1 MNTSSAYDYL
11 RSRLHFRLAASGD
24 PIVDPVDIRQLVE
37 NEVEAFQHAAMRRQN
52 DFEPLANPAA
62 TVNRLV
68 QDVNGIGNEL
78 EELLRDA
85 TIEEIR
91 GNDGDLTYRTTDG
104 QVHQLANPANKQA
117 VLSVC
122 QKFLSQADEQLDA
135 SHPRADA
142 VRIYVA
148 TPCGQRQAR
157 LSASVP
163 PRVDGVISFT
173 LRIPQKRNTTLHD
186 LVSFGSLTE
195 PAATF
200 LETVV
205 RASRSKTLVTGPPG
219 GGKTTLIEG
228 LLRAL
233 PARVRVIVCEE
244 NRELNAPLL
253 NGDYWATSK
262 VEDLTD
268 LMRSARVNSPEMI
281 VLGELKGPEA
291 WDLLMGGKFGT
302 AVIAAVHADSAAGAF
317 EGLAMA
323 ANPAVPAMSVN
334 SLVDHFSRLFE
345 VVIYCDVAYMAES
358 DTYLRRVTEI
368 GVVLPQVAGSES
380 GRVAVT
386 PVFRRTSVGADLEL
400 VGTELPER
408 LSRQCNRVLA
418 TRGLEIDAVLKG
430 AEVRW

>member
-1 MNTSSAYDYL
+1 MNTTSAYDYL
-11 RSRLHFRLAASGD
+11 RARLHGRLAASDKPVLD
-24 PIVDPVDIRQLVE
+24 PAEVRNLVE
-37 NEVEAFQHAAMRRQN
+37 NEVEVFQLAAMRRQS

-62 TVNRLV
+62 TVKRLL
-68 QDVNGIGNEL
+68 QDVSGIGNEL
-78 EELLRDA
+78 EELLRDP

-122 QKFLSQADEQLDA
+122 QKLLSKADEQLDSA
-135 SHPRADA
+135 HPRADA

-148 TPCGQRQAR
+148 TPYGERQAR

-173 LRIPQKRNTTLHD
+173 LRIPQKRNTTLLD
-186 LVSFGSLTE
+186 LVGFGSLTE

-200 LETVV
+200 LEVVV

-281 VLGELKGPEA
+281 VLGELKGAEA

-302 AVIAAVHADSAAGAF
+302 AVIAAVHADNTAGAF

-345 VVIYCDVAYMAES
+345 VVIYCDVAYVTDS

-368 GVVLPQVAGSES
+368 GVVLPQLVSAET

-386 PVFRRTSVGADLEL
+386 PVFQRSSVRAELEL

-408 LSRQCNRVLA
+408 LAEECNRVL
-418 TRGLEIDAVLKG
+418 TNRHLEIEAVLKG

>member
-1 MNTSSAYDYL
+1 
-11 RSRLHFRLAASGD
+11 
-24 PIVDPVDIRQLVE
+24 
-37 NEVEAFQHAAMRRQN
+37 
-52 DFEPLANPAA
+52 
-62 TVNRLV
+62 
-68 QDVNGIGNEL
+68 
-78 EELLRDA
+78 
-85 TIEEIR
+85 
-91 GNDGDLTYRTTDG
+91 
-104 QVHQLANPANKQA
+104 
-117 VLSVC
+117 VLSAC
-122 QKFLSQADEQLDA
+122 QKLLSKSDEQLDA

-148 TPCGQRQAR
+148 TPYGERQAR

-163 PRVDGVISFT
+163 PRVDGLISFT
-173 LRIPQKRNTTLHD
+173 LRIPQKRNTTLRD
-186 LVSFGSLTE
+186 LVNFGSLTE

-200 LETVV
+200 LEVVV

-219 GGKTTLIEG
+219 GGKTTLLEG
-228 LLRAL
+228 MLRAL

-253 NGDYWATSK
+253 NGDYWATSR

-268 LMRSARVNSPEMI
+268 LMRSARVHSPEMI

-302 AVIAAVHADSAAGAF
+302 AVIAAVHADSTAGAF
-317 EGLAMA
+317 ESLAMA

-334 SLVDHFSRLFE
+334 SLVEHFSRLFE
-345 VVIYCDVAYMAES
+345 VVVYCDVAYVTES

-368 GVVLPQVAGSES
+368 GVVLPQVASGGT

-386 PVFRRTSVGADLEL
+386 PIFKRLSVGADLEL
-400 VGTELPER
+400 IGTELPER
-408 LSRQCNRVLA
+408 LTQECNRVL
-418 TRGLEIDAVLKG
+418 TTHGLEIDAVLKG

>member
-1 MNTSSAYDYL
+1 MSTASAYDYL
-11 RSRLHFRLAASGD
+11 RSRLHSRLAASD
-24 PIVDPVDIRQLVE
+24 KPVLDPVEVRQLVE
-37 NEVEAFQHAAMRRQN
+37 TEVEVFQHAAMRRQS

-62 TVNRLV
+62 TVGRLV
-68 QDVNGIGNEL
+68 QDVSGIGDEL
-78 EELLRDA
+78 EELLRDR

-104 QVHQLANPANKQA
+104 QVHQLANPANRQA

-122 QKFLSQADEQLDA
+122 QKLLSRADEQLDA

-142 VRIYVA
+142 VRVYLT
-148 TPCGQRQAR
+148 TPSGERQAR

-163 PRVDGVISFT
+163 PRIDGTVSFT
-173 LRIPQKRNTTLHD
+173 LRVPQKRNTTLHD
-186 LVSFGSLTE
+186 LVGFGSLSE

-200 LETVV
+200 LEVVV

-219 GGKTTLIEG
+219 GGKTTLVEG

-268 LMRSARVNSPEMI
+268 LIRSARVNSPEMI
-281 VLGELKGPEA
+281 VLGELKGAEA

-302 AVIAAVHADSAAGAF
+302 ALIAAVHADSTAGAF

-334 SLVDHFSRLFE
+334 SLVEHFSRLFE
-345 VVIYCDVAYMAES
+345 VVVFCDVAYVAES

-368 GVVLPQVAGSES
+368 GVVLPQLVSAGT

-386 PVFRRTSVGADLEL
+386 PVFKRTSVAADMEL

-408 LSRQCNRVLA
+408 LAEECNRVLTA
-418 TRGLEIDAVLKG
+418 RGLEVDAVLKG

>member
-1 MNTSSAYDYL
+1 MNTISAYDHL
-11 RSRLHFRLAASGD
+11 RSRLHSRLATSDD
-24 PIVDPVDIRQLVE
+24 PALGTVEVRQLVE
-37 NEVEAFQHAAMRRQN
+37 NEVELFQHAAMRRQS

-62 TVNRLV
+62 TVARLV
-68 QDVNGIGNEL
+68 QDVGGIGNEL
-78 EELLRDA
+78 DELLKDP
-85 TIEEIR
+85 TVEEIR

-117 VLSVC
+117 VLAVC
-122 QKFLSQADEQLDA
+122 QRLLSKADEQLDA

-142 VRIYVA
+142 VRVYVA
-148 TPCGQRQAR
+148 TQFGERQAR

-173 LRIPQKRNTTLHD
+173 LRIPQKRNTTLRD
-186 LVSFGSLTE
+186 LVAFGSLSE
-195 PAATF
+195 PAANF
-200 LETVV
+200 LEVVV

-219 GGKTTLIEG
+219 GGKTTLVEG

-281 VLGELKGPEA
+281 VLGELKGAEA

-302 AVIAAVHADSAAGAF
+302 AVIAAVHADNSAGAF

-334 SLVDHFSRLFE
+334 ALVEHFSRLFE
-345 VVIYCDVAYMAES
+345 VIIYCDVAYVAES
-358 DTYLRRVTEI
+358 DSYVRRVSEI
-368 GVVLPQVAGSES
+368 SVVLPQVMAGGT

-386 PVFRRTSVGADLEL
+386 PVFTRTSVGADLEL

-408 LSRQCNRVLA
+408 LATECNRVL
-418 TRGLEIDAVLKG
+418 TTKGLQVDEVLRG